1 MPLNSAEI
9 LQKKETFGFLK
20 APNYAGGCSCV
31 AFIAALLPRAP
42 GAFNKMF
49 RWGSAAEN
57 NIRCALDKMIAS
69 PTDRCDIEPGAR
81 WKIRTRCIFNSVV
94 SLNGA

>member
-1 MPLNSAEI
+1 MAFKSAKI
-9 LQKKETFGFLK
+9 SQKKETFRLLK

-31 AFIAALLPRAP
+31 AFIGALLPRAP

-57 NIRCALDKMIAS
+57 NIRCASDKMIAS
-69 PTDRCDIEPGAR
+69 PTDRADIEACAR
-81 WKIRTRCIFNSVV
+81 WKIRTRCIFNSVL